1 MDSVTAPKREDMN
14 RRDLLRLGVVG
25 SAGIGGSLLMARHSF
40 ADECEIES
48 REVCGQVEPKAGTW
62 KTWVLASGSDLRLP
76 PPPGRAATQRELET
90 LESLANQRDTI
101 ARDRIKFWDAGAATE
116 PAGCVVEATERSR
129 VDTAMYEWV
138 DHPQPFRIDADDRR
152 S

>member
-76 PPPGRAATQRELET
+76 PPPGRAVRRHCLPISA
-90 LESLANQRDTI
+90 SLRHQAVYRRNCNR
-101 ARDRIKFWDAGAATE
+101 RLSRCW
-116 PAGCVVEATERSR
+116 RSGR
-129 VDTAMYEWV
+129 ASIRT
-138 DHPQPFRIDADDRR
+138 
-152 S
+152 